1 MKNNQDCEIIR
12 NGLMDFLERRRGKF
26 PRLFFLSNE
35 ELIGVFGA
43 GAELVPNI
51 LAGKASQAFVTNL
64 FEGVDTLGFQE
75 TACDLECMR
84 SKDGEE
90 LKLVKGVGT
99 RGLPVDTWLKQFEAS
114 MVLTVK
120 DALFLTFE

>member
-12 NGLMDFLERRRGKF
+12 NGLMDFLEKRRGKF

-35 ELIGVFGA
+35 ELINIFGE
-43 GAELVPNI
+43 GAELVPKIVDGELNQ
-51 LAGKASQAFVTNL
+51 GFVTNL
-64 FEGVDTLGFQE
+64 FEGVDTLGFQDKSN
-75 TACDLECMR
+75 DLEKMR
-84 SKDGEE
+84 SKDGEV
-90 LKLVKGVGT
+90 LKLVKPVGT
-99 RGLPVDTWLKQFEAS
+99 KTTVDSWLKQFEGS